1 MSSNNTKFDNT
12 KFDNTQSDNINRQV
26 KLASRPHGKPS
37 DDNFEL
43 ATSEVPSAGDNEML
57 LRTLYLSLDPYM
69 RGRMSDAESYADP
82 LQVGDVMLGATVSQ
96 VVTSNLK
103 DFSEGDL
110 VIAGS
115 GWQDYSVSNGEGVY
129 KLTKDMSQPSYGV
142 GVLGMPGFTGYMG
155 LTDIGKPKAGETLV
169 VGAATGPVGATVG
182 QVGKLHDLKVIGVAG
197 GEDKCKFAVE
207 ELGFDQCIDHR
218 ADDFEEQLAAAC
230 PNGID
235 IYYENVGGR
244 VFDAVL
250 PLLNAHARI
259 PVCGLAAHYNETE
272 LPEGKDRLSLLMSN
286 ILRKRLTMKGFIIFE
301 EYGDH
306 FPEFLQ
312 TMGEWV
318 SEGKV
323 KTKEHIVDGLQ
334 NAPQGFVDMLYGN
347 NFGKTVVKV
356 ADPK

>member
-1 MSSNNTKFDNT
+1 MTFDT
-12 KFDNTQSDNINRQV
+12 TQSDTLNRQV
-26 KLASRPHGKPS
+26 KLASRPHGKPV

-43 ATSEVPSAGDNEML
+43 TTTEVPTPSDSEML

-69 RGRMSDAESYADP
+69 RGRMSDTKSYADP
-82 LQVGDVMLGATVSQ
+82 LEVGDVMLGATVSQ
-96 VVTSNLK
+96 VVSSNVEG
-103 DFSEGDL
+103 FSEGDI
-110 VIAGS
+110 VVAYG

-129 KLTKDMSQPSYGV
+129 KLTKDMSNPSYGL

-155 LTDIGKPKAGETLV
+155 LTDIGKPQAGETLV

-182 QVGKLHDLKVIGVAG
+182 QVGKIHGLKVVGVAG
-197 GEDKCKFAVE
+197 GADKCKYAVE
-207 ELGFDQCIDHR
+207 ELGFDVCLDHR
-218 ADDFEEQLAAAC
+218 ADDFEAQLAAAC

-259 PVCGLAAHYNETE
+259 PVCGLAAHYNQTE
-272 LPEGKDRLSLLMSN
+272 LPDGKDRLSLLMST
-286 ILRKRLTMKGFIIFE
+286 ILRQRLTVKGFIIFE
-301 EYGDH
+301 EHGDH
-306 FPEFLQ
+306 FPQFLQ
-312 TMGEWV
+312 TMGKWV
-318 SEGKV
+318 TEGKV
-323 KTKEHIVDGLQ
+323 KTKEHMVDGLA
-334 NAPQGFVDMLYGN
+334 NAPLGFVDMLEGN

>member
-1 MSSNNTKFDNT
+1 MTFDT
-12 KFDNTQSDNINRQV
+12 TQSDTLNRQV
-26 KLASRPHGKPS
+26 KLASRPHGKPV

-43 ATSEVPSAGDNEML
+43 TTTEVPTPSDSEML

-69 RGRMSDAESYADP
+69 RGRMSDTKSYADP
-82 LQVGDVMLGATVSQ
+82 LEVGDVMLGATVSQ
-96 VVTSNLK
+96 VVSSNVEG
-103 DFSEGDL
+103 FSEGDI
-110 VIAGS
+110 VVAYG

-129 KLTKDMSQPSYGV
+129 KLTKDMSNPSYGL

-155 LTDIGKPKAGETLV
+155 LTDIGKPQAGETLV

-182 QVGKLHDLKVIGVAG
+182 QVGKIHGLKVVGVAG
-197 GEDKCKFAVE
+197 SADKCKYAVE
-207 ELGFDQCIDHR
+207 ELGFDVCLDHR
-218 ADDFEEQLAAAC
+218 ADDFEAQLAAAC

-259 PVCGLAAHYNETE
+259 PVCGLAAHYNQTE
-272 LPEGKDRLSLLMSN
+272 LPDGKDRLSLLMST
-286 ILRKRLTMKGFIIFE
+286 ILRQRLTVKGFIIFE

-306 FPEFLQ
+306 FPQFLQ
-312 TMGEWV
+312 TMGKWV
-318 SEGKV
+318 TEGKV
-323 KTKEHIVDGLQ
+323 KTKEHMVDGLA
-334 NAPQGFVDMLYGN
+334 NAPLGFVDMLEGN